1 MKKAIIFSAL
11 AAMVFVS
18 CVKELEP
25 AAPNAGS
32 KTEFT
37 LEGASSPLTKVSIG
51 DPVNGICPVLWSADD
66 KIGIFSLTEGAV
78 MDNVP
83 ADLNPLSAGK
93 NIGVFSVS
101 GEFTLASGKNDL
113 FIYFPYDA
121 EVPHFDAAGNKA
133 INICLPQSQYQKKP
147 NDNTNLNRYAFGY
160 AKSSIDASDPESK
173 PSFTLTHAT
182 TYVKIKVS
190 SSEFASYKL
199 KSVVLCDKSA
209 TNPVALGGAVSVDLA
224 TGAATVTYPQP
235 WVGVN
240 IEEPQPLSS
249 PQEVYL
255 CVMPCDFTG
264 KDTYVVVTM
273 ENDTQSVTIPV
284 KVTGKKILA
293 NAINVIE
300 VSNVKMADNTA
311 DWFDPVETRYIASN
325 GWAYGPSNNYFFNPE
340 QNADQVASVAPVNIS
355 FKAHGNFAGAKKPHH
370 LTVMYGN
377 HRDETRLSH
386 ILINGVGLASA
397 DELDKEGKPSTKT
410 FPLNAD
416 YSADFKVARDYRHT
430 SSIAKLFLYD
440 ENNTKIWSTILW
452 ISNFPIGEFEVEGY
466 VVADRTIGQIGYGER
481 IFQDVMGDTSLA
493 EKDGKNTG
501 QVYFQWGRPFALC
514 WAALT
519 RPSEGTKCTSL
530 QYSAEHP
537 DLQFVWGADKNPLP
551 NAGRDWI
558 VRLSPNHERDER
570 YDDLWGNPNS
580 GADAPKTKG
589 HKSIFD
595 PCPKGWMVA
604 CPEALFAIRD
614 HVKNSD
620 GTYNIIPLNG
630 NKNTGFWEV
639 CTSNGKMLYMP
650 HEGLIWGE
658 TAGNSGTL
666 NSRYCAAWS
675 NAARFV
681 CTEVKDEAGNVTG
694 YDRDNAF
701 NICWD
706 AHNSAEKIEYKG
718 DWCDR
723 ARTQPVR
730 CMKDTENR

>member
-93 NIGVFSVS
+93 NIGVFSDS

-133 INICLPQSQYQKKP
+133 INICLPQSQYQTKP

-311 DWFDPVETRYIASN
+311 DWFDPVETRYIAS
-325 GWAYGPSNNYFFNPE
+325 YG
-340 QNADQVASVAPVNIS
+340 
-355 FKAHGNFAGAKKPHH
+355 
-370 LTVMYGN
+370 
-377 HRDETRLSH
+377 
-386 ILINGVGLASA
+386 
-397 DELDKEGKPSTKT
+397 
-410 FPLNAD
+410 
-416 YSADFKVARDYRHT
+416 
-430 SSIAKLFLYD
+430 
-440 ENNTKIWSTILW
+440 
-452 ISNFPIGEFEVEGY
+452 
-466 VVADRTIGQIGYGER
+466 
-481 IFQDVMGDTSLA
+481 
-493 EKDGKNTG
+493 
-501 QVYFQWGRPFALC
+501 
-514 WAALT
+514 
-519 RPSEGTKCTSL
+519 
-530 QYSAEHP
+530 
-537 DLQFVWGADKNPLP
+537 
-551 NAGRDWI
+551 
-558 VRLSPNHERDER
+558 
-570 YDDLWGNPNS
+570 
-580 GADAPKTKG
+580 
-589 HKSIFD
+589 
-595 PCPKGWMVA
+595 
-604 CPEALFAIRD
+604 
-614 HVKNSD
+614 
-620 GTYNIIPLNG
+620 
-630 NKNTGFWEV
+630 
-639 CTSNGKMLYMP
+639 
-650 HEGLIWGE
+650 
-658 TAGNSGTL
+658 
-666 NSRYCAAWS
+666 
-675 NAARFV
+675 
-681 CTEVKDEAGNVTG
+681 
-694 YDRDNAF
+694 
-701 NICWD
+701 
-706 AHNSAEKIEYKG
+706 
-718 DWCDR
+718 
-723 ARTQPVR
+723 
-730 CMKDTENR
+730 